1 MKKLSKKETIE
12 WLKTITT
19 TLIIFTLII
28 VFARPSPIIGPSMSP
43 TLNGGNL
50 VLVEKVSKLTHTLKR
65 GDIIVARTELP
76 LFLFIKK
83 NVVKRIIGLPGDSIE
98 IKANQVF
105 INGEL
110 ISEPYI
116 NAGMTNGTFASVVP
130 ENKYFI
136 MGDNRL
142 MSADSRSPE
151 IGFVDYSA
159 IKGKVY
165 LRLFPFTEIT
175 WL

>member
-1 MKKLSKKETIE
+1 MNKLSKEQAKE

-19 TLIIFTLII
+19 ALIISALII
-28 VFARPSPIIGPSMSP
+28 IFARPSAIIGASMEP

-50 VLVEKVSKLTHTLKR
+50 VLVEKVSKLSHTLKR

-83 NVVKRIIGLPGDSIE
+83 NVIKRIIGLPGDSIE

-105 INGEL
+105 VNGQL
-110 ISEPYI
+110 LTEPYI
-116 NAGMTNGTFASVVP
+116 KAGMTNGTFFGTVP
-130 ENKYFI
+130 EDHYFI

-142 MSADSRSPE
+142 VSSDSRNPE
-151 IGFVDYSA
+151 IGFIDQQQ
-159 IKGKVY
+159 IEGKVY
-165 LRLFPFTEIT
+165 LRLFPFNEIV
-175 WL
+175 WF